1 MSQKSSAA
9 TQRAPYETDLP
20 DQVRTV
26 IEAIETDIIR
36 GRILPRTRLIED
48 HLMEDYA
55 AKRHVVRAALVELQR
70 LGVVVKPPHLGA
82 QLRRFDLREL
92 ADLYR
97 MRNVLH
103 RAAVAMM
110 PMPLEGERLQALT
123 QAMQVHADAAASG
136 DLIAIHRS
144 NMAFHRELYGLCDNP
159 YLAESIRLHDWLSF
173 PARAYG
179 VADAGALEQ
188 ACREHADMVDAL
200 RTGDRPRLDELA
212 QRHMERARDI
222 YVGKFLDASARITP
236 AP

>member
-1 MSQKSSAA
+1 MSQKSAAA
-9 TQRAPYETDLP
+9 THRAPFETDLP

-48 HLMEDYA
+48 HLMEDYE

-70 LGVVVKPPHLGA
+70 LGVVVKPPHVGA

-97 MRNVLH
+97 MRSVLH
-103 RAAVAMM
+103 HAAVAMM
-110 PMPLEGERLQALT
+110 PMPLEGERLAALT
-123 QAMQVHADAAASG
+123 RAMRTHADAAASG
-136 DLIAIHRS
+136 NLIAIHRS

-200 RTGDRPRLDELA
+200 RTGDRARLDQLS

-222 YVGKFLDASARITP
+222 YVGKFLDASAPRRG
-236 AP
+236 